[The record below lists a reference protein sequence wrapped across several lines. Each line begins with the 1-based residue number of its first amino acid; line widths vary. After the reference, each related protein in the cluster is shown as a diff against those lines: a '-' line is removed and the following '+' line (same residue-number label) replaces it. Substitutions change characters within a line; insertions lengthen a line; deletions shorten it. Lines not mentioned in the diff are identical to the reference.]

1 MIWDKIYTLDWKALG
16 VHLLPI
22 DLRKPKMAGWIQ
34 CLLKP
39 IANLHTQFINF
50 RRITVYKIDHTSQVF
65 SLEKVLNDAF
75 DQQERRIY
83 IVDGVYRSALY
94 FYNPDENEP
103 IHFYNQEEDNAQYF
117 YNPSE
122 LQNLDVDFVVVLPQ
136 SFGRDASRRAVS
148 NEINAQELRI
158 RALVDFYRLPDK
170 TYEFTYE

>member
-1 MIWDKIYTLDWKALG
+1 
-16 VHLLPI
+16 
-22 DLRKPKMAGWIQ
+22 
-34 CLLKP
+34 
-39 IANLHTQFINF
+39 
-50 RRITVYKIDHTSQVF
+50 
-65 SLEKVLNDAF
+65 VLNDAF

-94 FYNPDENEP
+94 FYNPEENEP
-103 IHFYNQEEDNAQYF
+103 IHFYNQEEDQAQYF

-136 SFGRDASRRAVS
+136 SFSRDASRRAIV
-148 NEINAQELRI
+148 NEVNPQELRI